1 MTGYPQSYPIRS
13 VSDKGIWG
21 RKSHEHVVNIEDVVI
36 ASSHRVLLLAGSV
49 EAFSFI
55 DYIGERIS

>member
-1 MTGYPQSYPIRS
+1 MG
-13 VSDKGIWG
+13 VSWHDLREVGVG
-21 RKSHEHVVNIEDVVI
+21 RGMEYVDNIEDVVI

-55 DYIGERIS
+55 DYIGD